1 MASEHERGAKVKV
14 LRLAVLLALAAC
26 SEKSVP
32 PPPGPTATAVVS
44 PPAAEDAGDSAPPV
58 AVLPPAAFQA
68 HPAQV
73 YTGPLATPDLT
84 GGDAGVKM
92 YRTRLRQA
100 AAKGVK
106 FGGRYAVMISGCGT
120 ECIFGFAID
129 AKTGHVMPL
138 PASGEDYRQLQLAF
152 RPDSQWMRAIWMGS
166 SESGTEACVLRDFV
180 LDKGTFRP
188 VKDEVL
194 PGACPE
200 LGVGTGEAMG
210 PR

>member
-1 MASEHERGAKVKV
+1 MNPSIM
-14 LRLAVLLALAAC
+14 VLLSLAAC
-26 SEKSVP
+26 GEKAAP
-32 PPPGPTATAVVS
+32 PPPVPTAAAAMVLS
-44 PPAAEDAGDSAPPV
+44 PVAEEAGDSDSPA

-73 YTGPLATPDLT
+73 YTGPLAKPAL
-84 GGDAGVKM
+84 GRGDAEVKM
-92 YRTRLRQA
+92 YRTRLREA
-100 AAKGVK
+100 AARGVE

-120 ECIFGFAID
+120 ECIFGFVID

-138 PASGEDYRQLQLAF
+138 PAGGEDYRQLQLAF
-152 RPDSQWMRAIWMGS
+152 RPDSRWMRAIWS
-166 SESGTEACVLRDFV
+166 SGYESEAEACILRDFV
-180 LDKGTFRP
+180 LDRGTFRP

-200 LGVGTGEAMG
+200 MGVETGEAMG

>member
-1 MASEHERGAKVKV
+1 MRAGSNVANAKV
-14 LRLAVLLALAAC
+14 LRHAVLLALAAC
-26 SEKSVP
+26 GEKAAP
-32 PPPGPTATAVVS
+32 PPPVSTATAVVS
-44 PPAAEDAGDSAPPV
+44 PPAAEEASDAEPPA

-73 YTGPLATPDLT
+73 YTGPLAKPDLA
-84 GGDAGVKM
+84 GGGAAVKL

-100 AAKGVK
+100 AARGVT
-106 FGGRYAVMISGCGT
+106 FGGQYAVMISGCGT
-120 ECIFGFAID
+120 ECILGFVID

-152 RPDSQWMRAIWMGS
+152 RPDSRWMRAIWMGGN
-166 SESGTEACVLRDFV
+166 ESGAETCVLRDFV

-200 LGVGTGEAMG
+200 LGVETGEAMG